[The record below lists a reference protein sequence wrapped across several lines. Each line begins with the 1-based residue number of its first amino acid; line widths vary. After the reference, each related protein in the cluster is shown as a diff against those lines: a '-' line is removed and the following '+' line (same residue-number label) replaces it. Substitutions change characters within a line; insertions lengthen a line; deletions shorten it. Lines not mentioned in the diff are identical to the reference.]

1 MIRNILLV
9 GIGGFIGSVS
19 RYLTG
24 LAVIELTHPFPYG
37 TFIINILGSFLIGLV
52 YGAADRSGYLNNWW
66 VLFLATGF
74 CGGFTT
80 FSTFA
85 NENLRLLQGGEYFFF
100 ALYTI
105 LSITLGILAVFGGM
119 ALTR

>member
-24 LAVIELTHPFPYG
+24 LAFIELTHPFPYG